1 MIGETT
7 NIGKNVKLYQ
17 GTTLGA
23 LSTRGGQ
30 KLMEAKRHPTL
41 EDEVTVYSGASILG
55 GETVIGKG
63 VVIAS
68 NVFVTQSVPPRT
80 RVTVKN
86 PELQYR
92 DHKPTEFKQ
101 ELTLDWNI

>member
-1 MIGETT
+1 V
-7 NIGKNVKLYQ
+7 IGKHVKIYQ

-30 KLMEAKRHPTL
+30 KLRGVKRHPTL
-41 EDEVTVYSGASILG
+41 EDDVTVYSGASILG

-63 VVIAS
+63 VVISS

-86 PELQYR
+86 PELQYKDQR
-92 DHKPTEFKQ
+92 PQEFKQ
-101 ELTLDWNI
+101 APSPDWTI